1 MDGKKNKKKFFI
13 WFKQFINQSLSFH
26 QYCYQLKMFSFRTTE
41 SPDYRFTMTLHNNQT
56 LSSVTRVLKQVAVPM
71 WNLILVQYNNDVRR
85 GSKVDPKKILYN
97 STYKVCEFWR
107 TVKRIRIF
115 NNVAQMLF
123 NKKGMGNMSLKCP
136 LEVGTYVMLNI
147 HVPPDTGILKY
158 MYWPNTLYTLFGNVY
173 SQLSDKKMV
182 LKCTYEINATV
193 VKSC

>member
-1 MDGKKNKKKFFI
+1 M
-13 WFKQFINQSLSFH
+13 LSFH
-26 QYCYQLKMFSFRTTE
+26 TTE
-41 SPDYRFTMTLHNNQT
+41 SPDYRFAMTFHKNQT
-56 LSSVTRVLKQVAVPM
+56 LSSVTHVLKEVAVPM

-97 STYKVCEFWR
+97 STYKVCDFWR
-107 TVKRIRIF
+107 SVRRIRIF

-123 NKKGMGNMSLKCP
+123 NKKDMGNMSLKCP

-173 SQLSDKKMV
+173 SQLSDKKMI